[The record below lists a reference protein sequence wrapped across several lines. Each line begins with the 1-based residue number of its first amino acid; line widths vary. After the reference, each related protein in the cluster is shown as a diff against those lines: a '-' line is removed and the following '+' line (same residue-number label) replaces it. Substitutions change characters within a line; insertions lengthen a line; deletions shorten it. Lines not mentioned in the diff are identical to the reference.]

1 MSDTASPTDEAAM
14 AARIAVL
21 EAALAAE
28 RELRA
33 SVEAERDR
41 LREAYEAL
49 LRDVELARRRLLI
62 AKAERIDT
70 TQLELEFAAKLAA
83 LDALAGQ
90 VAGEDEPPECD
101 GGTTPSGRGKRN
113 KPTGRRNLN
122 ELDLPVERIVITDP
136 VLEGKALRIGV
147 ETSHELRWRRGGFVR
162 LEITRIKYST
172 TRSAKDVDGAPAAT
186 TVIHDVATTA
196 KAATGQA
203 AAVVQAAA
211 ETIRGDAAASSS
223 IAVESTI
230 ATAAIEV
237 EPLLAADLA
246 GATPPVSTSHEVATA
261 SEAVA
266 SAAAIVVQAT
276 TQMIKADAVT
286 ESSTVAPASAAAA
299 VQGEPT
305 LGVDAA
311 GALAAVS
318 ADDATTEVATKI
330 GRELV
335 TQVDVAPTEG
345 TAMVAIAPNAETIAT
360 RIISAPPSTRV
371 IGQRLPGVVI
381 AAMPPRLLERS
392 IATPSLL
399 AHVAS
404 DKFCD
409 GLPLHR
415 QEDRCAR
422 LGVPID
428 RGTMCRWL
436 EEAGAIVGATIV
448 EAMRREAIRIAFCI
462 ATDATGILVQPD
474 RRPDKQRQPCRRAHF
489 FVLIADADH
498 VFFEYT
504 PEENS
509 KVVSQMFRDFAGFVQ
524 ADAKSVFD
532 ILFRPPN
539 ERDRAKLGDLDLAT
553 RHELGCWSHAR
564 RKFWEA
570 AIATQDVVAREAL
583 ARIMRMFVLER
594 SWKDRSPDERK
605 ALRERHLRPHVVEFF
620 KFIEP
625 EYERS
630 KDQRG
635 LLRTALGYAVRQ
647 RDALMRFFEDGRLE
661 MTNNRSERQLR
672 RIATGRNAWL
682 FVGSDIHGQS
692 TANLFTLIASARLH
706 KLDPEVYL
714 RDVFRVLPFWPRERY
729 IELAPRYWRITRAR
743 LDPKELELEI
753 GWLTIPEPPLP
764 TP

>member
-1 MSDTASPTDEAAM
+1 M
-14 AARIAVL
+14 AARIVAL
-21 EAALAAE
+21 EAALAVE

-33 SVEAERDR
+33 ALEADRDR

-49 LRDVELARRRLLI
+49 LREAELARRRLLI

-90 VAGEDEPPECD
+90 VADDNETPEGD
-101 GGTTPSGRGKRN
+101 GGARPSGRGKRT
-113 KPTGRRNLN
+113 KPTGRRHLD
-122 ELDLPVERIVITDP
+122 ELDLPVERIVIIDP
-136 VLEGKALRIGV
+136 VLEGKARRIGA

-172 TRSAKDVDGAPAAT
+172 TRSAKDVDGAPAAGM
-186 TVIHDVATTA
+186 VIQDVATTA
-196 KAATGQA
+196 EAATAGA
-203 AAVVQAAA
+203 TVAPAAA
-211 ETIRGDAAASSS
+211 ETSKVDAVASSS
-223 IAVESTI
+223 TAVEPMSD
-230 ATAAIEV
+230 TAAIEV
-237 EPLLAADLA
+237 ETMLGVGQVGAPEAAIAADA
-246 GATPPVSTSHEVATA
+246 
-261 SEAVA
+261 
-266 SAAAIVVQAT
+266 
-276 TQMIKADAVT
+276 M
-286 ESSTVAPASAAAA
+286 
-299 VQGEPT
+299 
-305 LGVDAA
+305 
-311 GALAAVS
+311 
-318 ADDATTEVATKI
+318 TEVATTI
-330 GRELV
+330 GRDPTALV
-335 TQVDVAPTEG
+335 GAAPAEGAAIVAT
-345 TAMVAIAPNAETIAT
+345 APNAETIAT
-360 RIISAPPSTRV
+360 SVISAPPSTRA
-371 IGQRLPGVVI
+371 IGERLPGVVT
-381 AAMPPRLLERS
+381 AAMPPRLLQRS

-415 QEDRCAR
+415 QEDRFTR
-422 LGVPID
+422 LRVPID
-428 RGTMCRWL
+428 RGTMSRWL
-436 EEAGAIVGATIV
+436 EESGAIVGVTIV

-462 ATDATGILVQPD
+462 GTDATGIMVQPD

-509 KVVSQMFRDFAGFVQ
+509 KVVSQMFRGFAGFIQ

-539 ERDRAKLGDLDLAT
+539 ERDRAKFGDPDLAI
-553 RHELGCWSHAR
+553 RHEVGCWSHAR
-564 RKFWEA
+564 RKLWEA
-570 AIATQDVVAREAL
+570 AVATQDVDAREAL

-594 SWKDRSPDERK
+594 SWKDHSPDERK
-605 ALRERHLRPHVVEFF
+605 ALRDRHLRPHVVEFF

-625 EYERS
+625 EYERCR
-630 KDQRG
+630 DQRG

-661 MTNNRSERQLR
+661 MTNNHSERQLR

-682 FVGSDIHGQS
+682 FVGSDDHGQS

-714 RDVFRVLPFWPRERY
+714 RDVFRVLPFWPRDRY
-729 IELAPRYWRITRAR
+729 IELAPRYWRTTRAR

>member
-1 MSDTASPTDEAAM
+1 M
-14 AARIAVL
+14 AARIVAL

-33 SVEAERDR
+33 ALEADRDR

-49 LRDVELARRRLLI
+49 LREVELARRRLLI

-90 VAGEDEPPECD
+90 VADDDETPEGD
-101 GGTTPSGRGKRN
+101 GGARPSGRGKRS
-113 KPTGRRNLN
+113 KPTGRRHLD
-122 ELDLPVERIVITDP
+122 ELALPVERIVITDP
-136 VLEGKALRIGV
+136 VLEGKARRIGV

-172 TRSAKDVDGAPAAT
+172 TRPAKDVDGASAAG

-196 KAATGQA
+196 EAATGE
-203 AAVVQAAA
+203 AAVAPAAA
-211 ETIRGDAAASSS
+211 ETSKVDAAASCST
-223 IAVESTI
+223 AVEPTSEAA
-230 ATAAIEV
+230 ATEIEPMLGV
-237 EPLLAADLA
+237 DRA
-246 GATPPVSTSHEVATA
+246 GATPAVSTIDDVATE
-261 SEAVA
+261 SEAA
-266 SAAAIVVQAT
+266 TGKAAITVHAA
-276 TQMIKADAVT
+276 MEMSKADAVT
-286 ESSTVAPASAAAA
+286 ESSTAAASGSA
-299 VQGEPT
+299 VAATQGEPM
-305 LGVDAA
+305 LDVGQVGAPEAA
-311 GALAAVS
+311 IAADV
-318 ADDATTEVATKI
+318 TTEVATTI
-330 GRELV
+330 GPDPAASV
-335 TQVDVAPTEG
+335 GVAPAEG
-345 TAMVAIAPNAETIAT
+345 TAIVAAAPGAETIAT
-360 RIISAPPSTRV
+360 TVISAPLSTRA
-371 IGQRLPGVVI
+371 IGERLPGVVT
-381 AAMPPRLLERS
+381 AAMPPRLLQRS

-415 QEDRCAR
+415 QEDRFAR
-422 LGVPID
+422 LRVPID

-462 ATDATGILVQPD
+462 ATDATGIMVQPD

-509 KVVSQMFRDFAGFVQ
+509 KVVSQMFRGFAGFIQ

-532 ILFRPPN
+532 VLFRSPN
-539 ERDRAKLGDLDLAT
+539 ERDRAMLGDPDLAI

-570 AIATQDVVAREAL
+570 AVATQDVVAREAL

-594 SWKDRSPDERK
+594 SWKDHSPDERK
-605 ALRERHLRPHVVEFF
+605 ALRDRHLRPHVVEFF

-661 MTNNRSERQLR
+661 MTNNHSERQLR

-682 FVGSDIHGQS
+682 FVGSDDHGQS

-714 RDVFRVLPFWPRERY
+714 RDVFRVLPFWPRDRF

-743 LDPKELELEI
+743 LDPKELDLEI
-753 GWLTIPEPPLP
+753 GWLTIPEPALP

>member
-1 MSDTASPTDEAAM
+1 MSDATSPTNEAAM

-21 EAALAAE
+21 EAALTAE

-90 VAGEDEPPECD
+90 VAGDGEQPEGD
-101 GGTTPSGRGKRN
+101 GGTKPSGRGKRN

-136 VLEGKALRIGV
+136 VLDGKAQRIGV

-172 TRSAKDVDGAPAAT
+172 TRLVKDVDGAAAAT
-186 TVIHDVATTA
+186 TVSDEVATTA
-196 KAATGQA
+196 EAATGETA
-203 AAVVQAAA
+203 VVVQAAA
-211 ETIRGDAAASSS
+211 ETVTVDVTASSS
-223 IAVESTI
+223 PTVEPTI
-230 ATAAIEV
+230 AIEV
-237 EPLLAADLA
+237 EPVLEVDLG
-246 GATPPVSTSHEVATA
+246 GATPPASTSHEVATA
-261 SEAVA
+261 SEAVG
-266 SAAAIVVQAT
+266 SAAGIVVPAMT
-276 TQMIKADAVT
+276 EMINAVAVT

-299 VQGEPT
+299 VQDEPI

-311 GALAAVS
+311 GAPEAVI
-318 ADDATTEVATKI
+318 ADGATTELATTI

-335 TQVDVAPTEG
+335 PQIDVAAPAG
-345 TAMVAIAPNAETIAT
+345 TAMIAITPIATTIAT
-360 RIISAPPSTRV
+360 SIIAAPLSTCV

-381 AAMPPRLLERS
+381 AAMPPRLLQRS

-399 AHVAS
+399 AHIAS

-415 QEDRCAR
+415 QEDRFAR
-422 LGVPID
+422 LGVPLD

-436 EEAGAIVGATIV
+436 EEAGGIVGATIV
-448 EAMRREAIRIAFCI
+448 EAMRREATRIAFCI
-462 ATDATGILVQPD
+462 ATDATGISVQPD
-474 RRPDKQRQPCRRAHF
+474 RHPDKKRQPCRRAHF

-539 ERDRAKLGDLDLAT
+539 ERDLVKLGDLDRAT

-570 AIATQDVVAREAL
+570 AVATQDVVAREAL

-594 SWKDRSPDERK
+594 SWNGCSTDERK

-661 MTNNRSERQLR
+661 MTNNHSERQLR

-714 RDVFRVLPFWPRERY
+714 RDVFRVLPFWPRDRY

-743 LDPKELELEI
+743 LDPRELELEI